1 LIKLTIM
8 ATRGIRG
15 ATTVESNS
23 REEILAATKEL
34 LREMVAANALKIED
48 ISSILFTLTADLNA
62 EFPAVAAR
70 EIGWQETPL
79 ICAKEIEVPG
89 SLPKCVRVLMHVNS
103 NKEQKDIRHVYLK
116 QAVNLRR

>member
-1 LIKLTIM
+1 M